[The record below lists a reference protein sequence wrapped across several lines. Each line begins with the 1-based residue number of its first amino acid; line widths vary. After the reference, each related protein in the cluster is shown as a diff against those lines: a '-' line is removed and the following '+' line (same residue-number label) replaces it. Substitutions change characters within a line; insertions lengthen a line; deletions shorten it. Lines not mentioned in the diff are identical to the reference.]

1 MQGVRFYLEPGGVN
15 VFAAWPDNVTAMGN
29 VEGIGSV
36 FDYADSP
43 VASTAASRSFLN
55 RCHRISEA
63 EARQVH
69 PTLFERLD

>member
-1 MQGVRFYLEPGGVN
+1 MQGVRFYLEPGGLN
-15 VFAAWPDNVTAMGN
+15 VYAAFFENVTRGN
-29 VEGIGSV
+29 IEGIGAV

-55 RCHRISEA
+55 QCHRISEA

-69 PTLFERLD
+69 PTLFQRLD